1 MCSFLP
7 HTSWKQLLS
16 IVKVLS
22 RFSCVNQLCW
32 FGYVNQIIWLS
43 CADSVS
49 CIVNKVLLP
58 QLFGR
63 TVMLLLVLTSLP
75 LLPPIPSRGVGG
87 QPWLQKLLPSHVLRF
102 LKLCRKMSPK
112 TCDLD
117 PIPTSL
123 LLECIDKI
131 APVLTDIVN
140 DCLSTGSVPDSLKL
154 AIVKPPK
161 RSRKKKTS
169 LDPNILKEIRPV
181 SKL

>member
-1 MCSFLP
+1 MSCFLP
-7 HTSWKQLLS
+7 HASWKQLLS

-63 TVMLLLVLTSLP
+63 TVMLLLVLASLH
-75 LLPPIPSRGVGG
+75 LLPPIPSRGVVG
-87 QPWLQKLLPSHVLRF
+87 QPWLQKLL
-102 LKLCRKMSPK
+102 LCAEIPEILQKMSPK

-117 PIPTSL
+117 PTPTSL
-123 LLECIDKI
+123 LLECIDEI

-140 DCLSTGSVPDSLKL
+140 NCLSTGSVPDSLKR
-154 AIVKPPK
+154 AVVKPLIK
-161 RSRKKKTS
+161 EAQKNVFRS
-169 LDPNILKEIRPV
+169 
-181 SKL
+181 